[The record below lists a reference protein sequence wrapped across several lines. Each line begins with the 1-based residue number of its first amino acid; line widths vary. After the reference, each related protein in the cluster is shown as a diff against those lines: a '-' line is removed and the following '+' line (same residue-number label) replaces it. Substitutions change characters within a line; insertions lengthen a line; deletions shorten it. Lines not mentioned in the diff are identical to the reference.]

1 MCTTER
7 KQFIKELKRDI
18 ALKKKE
24 IRKLR
29 FSMKWAASKSPFERR
44 IEYCLEDIEE
54 LQSRLQIHKEVLS
67 HA

>member
-1 MCTTER
+1 MYTTER

-24 IRKLR
+24 IRKQR
-29 FSMKWAASKSPFERR
+29 FSMKWASDKDPYIRR
-44 IEYCLEDIEE
+44 LEYCEEDVLE
-54 LQSRLQIHKEVLS
+54 LQSRLLIHLEVLS